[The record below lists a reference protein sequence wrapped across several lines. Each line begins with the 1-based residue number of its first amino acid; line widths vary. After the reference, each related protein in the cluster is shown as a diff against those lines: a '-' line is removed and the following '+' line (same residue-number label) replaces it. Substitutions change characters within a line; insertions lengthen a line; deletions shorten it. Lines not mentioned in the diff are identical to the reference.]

1 MTEEIWKDIKGF
13 EGKYQV
19 SSEGRVK
26 SLARKFIDKIGRKQ
40 NIKECILKPK
50 TDKRGYKK
58 VCLYDSLGGKKHF
71 FVHRLVCEAFLPNPY
86 NKPQVNHIDE
96 DKFNNKLS
104 NLEWVTS
111 KENNNHGMH
120 NTRVAKALSKTI
132 GQYTLDGKLVKI
144 WQSTMEVERE
154 TNFGHSTISTAARCN
169 RKTAYGYRWRYIDGD
184 NVNGGECDL
193 EWWLPKKQNGK
204 KVAQYKL
211 DGKLVRIYE
220 STFEAERQ
228 TGVDHRSIGGVALGK
243 RKTAGN
249 CIWKYISD
257 EDEDCNLELTA
268 KELSKAVR
276 KDRGYSKPVAQY
288 TLDNELIKVWKSPIE
303 AEREEG
309 FNSTNIGKVANG
321 KQKTHKG
328 YIWKYVSQ

>member
-13 EGKYQV
+13 EDRYQI

-96 DKFNNKLS
+96 DKFNNRLS

-120 NTRVAKALSKTI
+120 NARVAKALSKAI

-144 WQSTMEVERE
+144 WESTQQVERE
-154 TNFGHSTISTAARCN
+154 KSFDHSTISAAARGK

-184 NVNGGECDL
+184 NTGSSDL
-193 EWWLPKKQNGK
+193 ECLLPKKLNGK
-204 KVAQYKL
+204 KVAQYSL
-211 DGKLVRIYE
+211 DGKLVGIYE
-220 STFEAERQ
+220 SAAEAERQ
-228 TGVDHRSIGGVALGK
+228 TGVGSRSIGGVALGK
-243 RKTAGN
+243 RKKAGN
-249 CIWKYISD
+249 YIWKYISD
-257 EDEDCNLELTA
+257 EDEACNLELTS
-268 KELSKAVR
+268 KELSRAVS
-276 KDRGYSKPVAQY
+276 KDRDYRKPVAQY

-303 AEREEG
+303 AEREKG
-309 FNSTNIGKVANG
+309 FNSTNIGKAALG